1 MKKSLII
8 KLAVAVV
15 TILLSYC
22 VFWLFKIGQS
32 ERKITSIVQKSKIIS
47 FDKISSSGFPFS
59 QKITIE
65 NLKINIPVNAIVKR
79 NFIAKK
85 LEISSSIFS
94 NNFKAKIIEEVEIKT
109 LDGVTYYYPMALRRN
124 GKLFKEWVYLTD
136 NIYPTRE
143 AALDIVNKAKAIETN
158 YEISK
163 NVQFL
168 YIK

>member
-1 MKKSLII
+1 MKQFKII
-8 KLAVAVV
+8 AGF
-15 TILLSYC
+15 ILLVQIS
-22 VFWLFKIGQS
+22 
-32 ERKITSIVQKSKIIS
+32 TSFQTMAREKYRI
-47 FDKISSSGFPFS
+47 
-59 QKITIE
+59 
-65 NLKINIPVNAIVKR
+65 
-79 NFIAKK
+79 
-85 LEISSSIFS
+85 
-94 NNFKAKIIEEVEIKT
+94 EIKT

-143 AALDIVNKAKAIETN
+143 AALDIVNRAKAIETN

>member
-1 MKKSLII
+1 MKKFKFTLLLI
-8 KLAVAVV
+8 V
-15 TILLSYC
+15 LLPLFTSYQTMARE
-22 VFWLFKIGQS
+22 KYRI
-32 ERKITSIVQKSKIIS
+32 
-47 FDKISSSGFPFS
+47 
-59 QKITIE
+59 
-65 NLKINIPVNAIVKR
+65 
-79 NFIAKK
+79 
-85 LEISSSIFS
+85 
-94 NNFKAKIIEEVEIKT
+94 EIKT

-143 AALDIVNKAKAIETN
+143 AALDIVNRAKAIETN